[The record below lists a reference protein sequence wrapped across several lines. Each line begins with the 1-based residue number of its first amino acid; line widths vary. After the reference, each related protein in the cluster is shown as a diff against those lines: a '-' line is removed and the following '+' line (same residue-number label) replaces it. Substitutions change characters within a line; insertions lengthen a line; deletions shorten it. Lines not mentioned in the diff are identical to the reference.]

1 MLLNLH
7 IKNLALIEELEVD
20 FSEGLNIMTGETG
33 AGKSIIIGS
42 IELALG
48 GKVDRGFLR
57 EGTEESLA
65 ELIFSVSENQTCEI
79 EKLGITVEDGEVIL
93 SRRITG
99 SRSINKI
106 NGETVPV
113 SKLREAAAHLIDIHG
128 QHEHQSLLQ
137 KKKQLEILDKFA
149 GNELE
154 EPKKELKRVYTEYC
168 RLKKELEESATDR
181 EERARELS
189 FLSFEVSEIEEASLA
204 IGEDEKL
211 EEEYKKMTHG
221 RKIMD
226 AVSEVHSIC
235 GYENYD
241 SAGESIGKAFRS
253 LSSVTAYDE
262 ELNGLAEQ
270 LGTIDSLLND
280 FSRDLS
286 EYMNRF
292 DFSEERLVQI
302 EERLNLINRLKMKH
316 GKTIDR
322 ILEVKAE
329 KEARIEKLQNYDL
342 YLEKLRK
349 ELVETEGKTNAL
361 CAHIS
366 EIRKAAAKE
375 LSGKITAH
383 LAELNFLDVRFEIQL
398 QRVENYSA
406 NGYDETE
413 YMIAVNVG
421 ESLKP
426 MAKVASGGEL
436 SRVMLALKTVLAD
449 KDEVESIIFDEID
462 TGISGRTAQKVSEKM
477 ALIGKS
483 RQVIC
488 ITHLPQIASMADA
501 HYLIEKS
508 VQGQTTITGIRRL
521 KQNEEVEELAR
532 MLGGVE
538 ITARVLENAQE
549 MKNQAAQLKNR
560 KYVTIQ

>member
-7 IKNLALIEELEVD
+7 IKNLALIEELEID
-20 FSEGLNIMTGETG
+20 FAEGFNVMTGETG

-65 ELIFSVSENQTCEI
+65 ELIFSVSEEQAKALEL
-79 EKLGITVEDGEVIL
+79 LGITVEDGEVIL

-99 SRSINKI
+99 TRSINKI

-113 SKLREAAAHLIDIHG
+113 SKLREVAVHLIDIHG

-149 GNELE
+149 GSALE
-154 EPKKELKRVYTEYC
+154 EPKKNLKTVYQEYC
-168 RLKKELEESATDR
+168 TLKKELEESASDS
-181 EERARELS
+181 EARARELS
-189 FLSFEVSEIEEASLA
+189 FLTFEVEEIEQAALTV
-204 IGEDEKL
+204 GEDESL
-211 EEEYKKMTHG
+211 EEEYKKLTHG

-226 AVSEVHSIC
+226 AVSEVHQLC
-235 GYENYD
+235 GYESYD
-241 SAGESIGKAFRS
+241 SAGESIGKAFRT
-253 LSSVTAYDE
+253 LCGVTAYDDA
-262 ELNGLAEQ
+262 LHGLCDQ

-286 EYMNRF
+286 EYMNHF
-292 DFSEERLVQI
+292 DFSEERLLQL
-302 EERLNLINRLKMKH
+302 EERLNLINKLKLKH
-316 GKTIDR
+316 GKTIEK
-322 ILEVKAE
+322 ILEVKQE
-329 KEARIEKLQNYDL
+329 KQDRIEKLENYDL
-342 YLEKLRK
+342 YLEKLQK
-349 ELVETEGKTNAL
+349 NLMKAKDQTEQL
-361 CAHIS
+361 CGQIS
-366 EIRKAAAKE
+366 EIRKAAAEE
-375 LSGKITAH
+375 LAKRITEH
-383 LAELNFLDVRFEIQL
+383 LAELNFLDVRFQIQL
-398 QRVENYSA
+398 DRVENYSA
-406 NGYDETE
+406 NGFDETE
-413 YMIAVNVG
+413 YLIAVNVG
-421 ESLKP
+421 EPLKP

-477 ALIGKS
+477 ELIGKS

-488 ITHLPQIASMADA
+488 ITHLPQIASMSDA
-501 HYLIEKS
+501 HFLIEKS
-508 VQGQTTITGIRRL
+508 VQGQMTTTGIRRL
-521 KQNEEVEELAR
+521 KANEEVEELAR

-538 ITARVLENAQE
+538 ISEKVLENARD
-549 MKNQAAQLKNR
+549 MKNQAMALKAKNC
-560 KYVTIQ
+560 Q

>member
-20 FSEGLNIMTGETG
+20 FSDGLNIMTGETG

-48 GKVDRGFLR
+48 GKVDKGFLR

-65 ELIFSVSENQTCEI
+65 ELLFSVSDNQAREMEN
-79 EKLGITVEDGEVIL
+79 LGISAEDGEVIL

-99 SRSINKI
+99 GRSVNKI

-149 GNELE
+149 ANELNQ
-154 EPKKELKRVYTEYC
+154 PKSELKNAYQDYC
-168 RLKKELEESATDR
+168 SLKKELDESSSDSEA
-181 EERARELS
+181 RARELS
-189 FLSFEVSEIEEASLA
+189 FLSFEVNEIEEAALV
-204 IGEDEKL
+204 IGEDEAL
-211 EEEYKKMTHG
+211 EEEYKKLTHG

-226 AVSEVHSIC
+226 AVSEVHGLC
-235 GYENYD
+235 GYESYD
-241 SAGESIGKAFRS
+241 SAGEAIGKAFRA
-253 LSSVTAYDE
+253 LCGVTAYDDN
-262 ELNGLAEQ
+262 LNGLCEQ

-280 FSRDLS
+280 FVRDLS
-286 EYMNRF
+286 GYMDDF
-292 DFSEERLVQI
+292 DFSEERLAYI
-302 EERLNLINRLKMKH
+302 EERLNLINKLKMKH
-316 GKTIDR
+316 GKTIEM
-322 ILEVKAE
+322 ILDVKAE

-342 YLEKLRK
+342 YLEKLQK
-349 ELVETEGKTNAL
+349 NLETAERTVDAL
-361 CAHIS
+361 CAQIS
-366 EIRKAAAKE
+366 EIRNTAAKE
-375 LSGKITAH
+375 LSAQITEH

-398 QRVENYSA
+398 QRLENYSA

-426 MAKVASGGEL
+426 LAKVASGGEL

-477 ALIGKS
+477 ALIGRS

-488 ITHLPQIASMADA
+488 ITHLPQIASMADV
-501 HYLIEKS
+501 HFLIEKN
-508 VQGQTTITGIRRL
+508 VQDHMTTTGIRKL
-521 KQNEEVEELAR
+521 KASEEVEELAR

-538 ITARVLENAQE
+538 ITEKVLENAQE
-549 MKNQAAQLKNR
+549 MKHQAKALKARNC
-560 KYVTIQ
+560 Q

>member
-20 FSEGLNIMTGETG
+20 FAEGFHIMTGETG

-48 GKVDRGFLR
+48 GKIDRGFLR

-65 ELIFSVSENQTCEI
+65 ELIFSVSEEQETALEA
-79 EKLGITVEDGEVIL
+79 LGITVEDGEVIL

-99 SRSINKI
+99 TRSINKI

-149 GNELE
+149 GSDLE
-154 EPKKELKRVYTEYC
+154 EPKKELKTVYQEYC
-168 RLKKELEESATDR
+168 RLKKELEESASDS
-181 EERARELS
+181 EARARELS
-189 FLSFEVSEIEEASLA
+189 FLSFEVAEIEEAALA
-204 IGEDEKL
+204 VGEDEML
-211 EEEYKKMTHG
+211 EEEYKKLTLG

-226 AVSEVHSIC
+226 AVSEVHHLC
-235 GYENYD
+235 GYESYD
-241 SAGESIGKAFRS
+241 SAGEQLGKAFRT
-253 LSSVTAYDE
+253 LCGVTAYDGK
-262 ELNGLAEQ
+262 LNGLCEQ

-286 EYMNRF
+286 EYMNDF
-292 DFSEERLVQI
+292 DFSEERLQQL
-302 EERLNLINRLKMKH
+302 EERLNLINKLKLKH
-316 GKTIDR
+316 GKTIEK
-322 ILEVKAE
+322 ILEVKKE
-329 KEARIEKLQNYDL
+329 KEERIAKLENYDL
-342 YLEKLRK
+342 YLEKLQK
-349 ELVETEGKTNAL
+349 NLMEAKAQTEML
-361 CAHIS
+361 CERIS
-366 EIRKAAAKE
+366 LIRQSAAEE
-375 LSGKITAH
+375 LSKRITEH
-383 LAELNFLDVRFEIQL
+383 LAELNFLDVRFKIQL
-398 QRVENYSA
+398 ERLENYSA
-406 NGYDETE
+406 NGYDESE

-426 MAKVASGGEL
+426 LAKVASGGEL

-488 ITHLPQIASMADA
+488 ITHLPQIAAMADV
-501 HYLIEKS
+501 HFLIEKS
-508 VQGQTTITGIRRL
+508 VLGQTTTTNIRKL
-521 KQNEEVEELAR
+521 NASEQVEELAR

-538 ITARVLENAQE
+538 ITEKVLENARD
-549 MKNQAAQLKNR
+549 MKQQAIELKAKNC
-560 KYVTIQ
+560 Q

>member
-20 FSEGLNIMTGETG
+20 FSEGLNIMSGETG

-48 GKVDRGFLR
+48 GKVDKGFLR
-57 EGTEESLA
+57 EGTEESLV
-65 ELIFSVSENQTCEI
+65 ELLFSVSDNQAKEI
-79 EKLGITVEDGEVIL
+79 ENLGIPVEDGEVIL

-99 SRSINKI
+99 SRAVNKI
-106 NGETVPV
+106 NGETHPA
-113 SKLREAAAHLIDIHG
+113 SKLREVAAHLIDIHG

-137 KKKQLEILDKFA
+137 KKKQLDILDKFA
-149 GNELE
+149 GDAHYG
-154 EPKKELKRVYTEYC
+154 PKADLKVSYQEYC
-168 RLKKELEESATDR
+168 RLKKELEESNSDS

-189 FLSFEVSEIEEASLA
+189 FLTFEVEEIEEAALVP
-204 IGEDEKL
+204 GEDEEL
-211 EEEYKKMTHG
+211 EDAYKKLTHG
-221 RKIMD
+221 RKIVD
-226 AVSEVHSIC
+226 AVSEVSGLC
-235 GYENYD
+235 GYESYD
-241 SAGESIGKAFRS
+241 GAGESIGKAFRT
-253 LSSVTAYDE
+253 LCGVSVYDE
-262 ELNGLAEQ
+262 NLNGLCDQ

-280 FSRDLS
+280 FARDLAD
-286 EYMNRF
+286 YMDSF
-292 DFSEERLVQI
+292 DFSEERLSQI
-302 EERLNLINRLKMKH
+302 EERLNLINKLKMKH
-316 GKTIDR
+316 GKTIEK

-329 KEARIEKLQNYDL
+329 KEERIEKLQNFDL
-342 YLEKLRK
+342 YLEKLQSELAKAESQTEKLCAKISDIRK
-349 ELVETEGKTNAL
+349 E
-361 CAHIS
+361 
-366 EIRKAAAKE
+366 AAAE
-375 LSGKITAH
+375 LSKKITEH

-398 QRVENYSA
+398 EKLEHYSA

-413 YMIAVNVG
+413 YLIAVNVG

-426 MAKVASGGEL
+426 LAKVASGGEL

-477 ALIGKS
+477 ALIGKN

-501 HYLIEKS
+501 HFLIEKE
-508 VQGQTTITGIRRL
+508 VQGQMTTTAIRRL
-521 KQNEEVEELAR
+521 KESEQVTELAR

-538 ITARVLENAQE
+538 ITEKVLENAQE
-549 MKNQAAQLKNR
+549 MKQQAKTLKARNC
-560 KYVTIQ
+560 Q

>member
-7 IKNLALIEELEVD
+7 IKNLALIEELEID
-20 FSEGLNIMTGETG
+20 FAEGFNVMTGETG

-65 ELIFSVSENQTCEI
+65 ELIFSVSEEQTKALEL
-79 EKLGITVEDGEVIL
+79 LGITVEDGEVIL

-99 SRSINKI
+99 TRSINKI

-113 SKLREAAAHLIDIHG
+113 SKLREVAVHLIDIHG

-149 GNELE
+149 GSALE
-154 EPKKELKRVYTEYC
+154 EPKKNLKTVYQEYC
-168 RLKKELEESATDR
+168 TLKKELEESASDS
-181 EERARELS
+181 EARARELS
-189 FLSFEVSEIEEASLA
+189 FLTFEVEEIEQAALTV
-204 IGEDEKL
+204 GEDESL
-211 EEEYKKMTHG
+211 EEEYKKLTHG

-226 AVSEVHSIC
+226 AVSEVHQLC
-235 GYENYD
+235 GYESYD
-241 SAGESIGKAFRS
+241 SAGESIGKAFRT
-253 LSSVTAYDE
+253 LCGVTAYDDA
-262 ELNGLAEQ
+262 LHGLCDQ

-286 EYMNRF
+286 EYMNHF
-292 DFSEERLVQI
+292 DFSEERLLQL
-302 EERLNLINRLKMKH
+302 EERLNLINKLKLKH
-316 GKTIDR
+316 GKTIEK
-322 ILEVKAE
+322 ILEVKQE
-329 KEARIEKLQNYDL
+329 KQDRIEKLENYDL
-342 YLEKLRK
+342 YLEKLQK
-349 ELVETEGKTNAL
+349 NLMKAKDQTEQL
-361 CAHIS
+361 CGQIS
-366 EIRKAAAKE
+366 EIRKAAAEE
-375 LSGKITAH
+375 LAKRITEH
-383 LAELNFLDVRFEIQL
+383 LAELNFLDVRFQIQL
-398 QRVENYSA
+398 DRVENYSA
-406 NGYDETE
+406 NGFDETE
-413 YMIAVNVG
+413 YLIAVNVG
-421 ESLKP
+421 EPLKP

-488 ITHLPQIASMADA
+488 ITHLPQIASMSDA
-501 HYLIEKS
+501 HFLIEKS
-508 VQGQTTITGIRRL
+508 VQGQMTTTGIRRL
-521 KQNEEVEELAR
+521 KANEEVEELAR

-538 ITARVLENAQE
+538 ISEKVLENARD
-549 MKNQAAQLKNR
+549 MKNQAMALKAKNC
-560 KYVTIQ
+560 Q

>member
-1 MLLNLH
+1 MLIHLH
-7 IKNLALIEELEVD
+7 IKNLALIEELEMD

-57 EGTEESLA
+57 EGAEESLA
-65 ELIFSVSENQTCEI
+65 ELLFSVSENQAKEI

-113 SKLREAAAHLIDIHG
+113 SKLREVAAHLIDIHG

-149 GNELE
+149 AEELN
-154 EPKKELKRVYTEYC
+154 EPKTELKAAYQEYC
-168 RLKKELEESATDR
+168 RLKKELEESNSDSEA
-181 EERARELS
+181 RARELS
-189 FLSFEVSEIEEASLA
+189 FLSFEVEEIEEAALI
-204 IGEDEKL
+204 IGEDEEL
-211 EEEYKKMTHG
+211 EEEYKKLTHG

-226 AVSEVHSIC
+226 AVSEVHGLC

-241 SAGESIGKAFRS
+241 SAGESIGKAFRT
-253 LSSVTAYDE
+253 LCSVTAYDE
-262 ELNGLAEQ
+262 KLNGLSEQ

-280 FSRDLS
+280 FARDLS
-286 EYMNRF
+286 EYIDDF
-292 DFSEERLVQI
+292 DFSEERLSQI
-302 EERLNLINRLKMKH
+302 EERLNLINKLKMKH
-316 GKTIDR
+316 GKTIEA
-322 ILEVKAE
+322 ILNVKKE
-329 KEARIEKLQNYDL
+329 KEARIEKLQNFDL
-342 YLEKLRK
+342 YLEKLQK
-349 ELVETEGKTNAL
+349 DMSSSEKTVDIL
-361 CAHIS
+361 CGCIS
-366 EIRKAAAKE
+366 EIRKEAAKD
-375 LSGKITAH
+375 LSAQITAH

-398 QRVENYSA
+398 ERVDSYSA

-421 ESLKP
+421 ETLKP
-426 MAKVASGGEL
+426 LAKVASGGEL

-477 ALIGKS
+477 SLIGKN

-488 ITHLPQIASMADA
+488 ITHLPQIASMADV
-501 HYLIEKS
+501 HFLIEKT
-508 VQGQTTITGIRRL
+508 VQGQVTTTGIRKL
-521 KQNEEVEELAR
+521 KDTEEVEELAR

-538 ITARVLENAQE
+538 ITDKVLENAQE
-549 MKNQAAQLKNR
+549 MKKQASDLKAKNC
-560 KYVTIQ
+560 Q

>member
-7 IKNLALIEELEVD
+7 IKNLALIEELEID
-20 FSEGLNIMTGETG
+20 FTDGLNIMTGETG

-48 GKVDRGFLR
+48 GKIDRGFLR
-57 EGTEESLA
+57 EGAGEALA
-65 ELIFSVSENQTCEI
+65 ELIFSVSENQKKEI
-79 EKLGITVEDGEVIL
+79 ERSGITVEDGEVIL

-99 SRSINKI
+99 TRSVNKI

-113 SKLREAAAHLIDIHG
+113 SKLREVAVHLLDIHG

-149 GNELE
+149 GEELE
-154 EPKKELKRVYTEYC
+154 GPKSALKSAYGEYY
-168 RLKKELEESATDR
+168 RLKKELDESSTDS

-189 FLSFEVSEIEEASLA
+189 FLSFEVREIEEAAL
-204 IGEDEKL
+204 ILGEDEAL
-211 EEEYKKMTHG
+211 EEEYKKLTHG

-226 AVSEVHSIC
+226 VVSQVHSLC

-241 SAGESIGKAFRS
+241 GAGEQIGKAFRT
-253 LSSVTAYDE
+253 LCGVTAYDDR
-262 ELNGLAEQ
+262 LNSLCGQ
-270 LGTIDSLLND
+270 LETLDSLLND

-286 EYMNRF
+286 EYIDNF
-292 DFSEERLVQI
+292 DFSEERLAQL
-302 EERLNLINRLKMKH
+302 EERLNLINRLKAKH
-316 GKTIDR
+316 GKTIEK
-322 ILEVKAE
+322 ILKVQEE

-342 YLEKLRK
+342 YLEKLQKSFK
-349 ELVETEGKTNAL
+349 EAKVRVEDL
-361 CAHIS
+361 CACIS
-366 EIRKAAAKE
+366 EIRKKAAQD
-375 LSGKITAH
+375 LSRQITAH
-383 LAELNFLDVRFEIQL
+383 LSELNFLDVRFEIQMNRL
-398 QRVENYSA
+398 ESCGA
-406 NGYDETE
+406 NGYDDVE

-426 MAKVASGGEL
+426 LSKVASGGEL

-477 ALIGKS
+477 ALIGKK

-508 VQGQTTITGIRRL
+508 VRGEITTTGIRRL
-521 KQNEEVEELAR
+521 KPEEEIEELAR
-532 MLGGVE
+532 MLGGVK
-538 ITARVLENAQE
+538 ITGKVLENAKE
-549 MKNQAAQLKNR
+549 MKHQAKALKAKNC
-560 KYVTIQ
+560 Q

>member
-7 IKNLALIEELEVD
+7 IKNLALIEELEID
-20 FSEGLNIMTGETG
+20 FAEGLNIMTGETG

-65 ELIFSVSENQTCEI
+65 ELIFSVSENQAAEI

-149 GNELE
+149 GEALTV
-154 EPKKELKRVYTEYC
+154 PKTELKNTYTEYC
-168 RLKKELEESATDR
+168 RLKKELEESTTDS
-181 EERARELS
+181 EARARELS
-189 FLSFEVSEIEEASLA
+189 FLSFEVSEIEDAALIA
-204 IGEDEKL
+204 GEDEEL

-221 RKIMD
+221 QKIME
-226 AVSEVHSIC
+226 AVSEVHNLC

-241 SAGESIGKAFRS
+241 SAGESIGKAFRT
-253 LSSVTAYDE
+253 LCSVTAYDE
-262 ELNGLAEQ
+262 QLDGLSEQ

-286 EYMNRF
+286 EYMDSF
-292 DFSEERLVQI
+292 DFSGERLAQI
-302 EERLNLINRLKMKH
+302 EERLNLINKLKMKH
-316 GKTIDR
+316 GKTIEA
-322 ILEVKAE
+322 ILKVKAE

-342 YLEKLRK
+342 YLEKLQK
-349 ELVETEGKTNAL
+349 SLEETEAQTESL
-361 CAHIS
+361 CQCIS
-366 EIRKAAAKE
+366 EIRKEAAAA
-375 LSGKITAH
+375 LSKKITAH
-383 LAELNFLDVRFEIQL
+383 LAELNFLDVRFAIQL
-398 QRVENYSA
+398 ERLENYSA

-477 ALIGKS
+477 ALIGKN

-488 ITHLPQIASMADA
+488 ITHLPQIASMADT
-501 HYLIEKS
+501 HFLIEKR
-508 VQGQTTITGIRRL
+508 VKGQTTTTGIRRL
-521 KQNEEVEELAR
+521 RQQEEVAELAR

-538 ITARVLENAQE
+538 ITEKVLENAQE
-549 MKNQAAQLKNR
+549 MKNQAIALKTRN
-560 KYVTIQ
+560 YQ

>member
-57 EGTEESLA
+57 EGTEESLV
-65 ELIFSVSENQTCEI
+65 ELIFSVTDHQAKEI
-79 EKLGITVEDGEVIL
+79 EKLDISVEDGEVIL
-93 SRRITG
+93 SRKITG

-113 SKLREAAAHLIDIHG
+113 SKLREVAAHLIDIHG
-128 QHEHQSLLQ
+128 QHEHQSLLH

-149 GNELE
+149 ANELGSL
-154 EPKKELKRVYTEYC
+154 KLELKGIYQEYC
-168 RLKKELEESATDR
+168 ALKKELEESSSDSEA
-181 EERARELS
+181 RARELS
-189 FLSFEVSEIEEASLA
+189 FLNFEVNEIEEAALIA
-204 IGEDEKL
+204 GEDESL
-211 EEEYKKMTHG
+211 EEEYKKLTHG

-226 AVSEVHSIC
+226 AVSEVHGLC

-253 LSSVTAYDE
+253 LCGVTAYDDN
-262 ELNGLAEQ
+262 LNVLCEQ

-280 FSRDLS
+280 FVRDIS
-286 EYMNRF
+286 EYMDDF
-292 DFSEERLVQI
+292 DFSEERMNQI
-302 EERLNLINRLKMKH
+302 EERLNLINKLKMKH
-316 GKTIDR
+316 GKTIEA
-322 ILEVKAE
+322 ILKVKKE

-342 YLEKLRK
+342 YLEKLHK
-349 ELVETEGKTNAL
+349 DVTIAENKVDAL
-361 CAHIS
+361 CSQIS
-366 EIRKAAAKE
+366 KIRKAAAGQ
-375 LSGKITAH
+375 LSEQITSH
-383 LAELNFLDVRFEIQL
+383 LAELNFLDVRFEIQME
-398 QRVENYSA
+398 RVDDYSA
-406 NGYDETE
+406 NGYDEAE

-426 MAKVASGGEL
+426 LAKVASGGEL

-477 ALIGKS
+477 ALIGKN

-488 ITHLPQIASMADA
+488 ITHLPQIASMADT
-501 HYLIEKS
+501 HFLIEKT
-508 VQGQTTITGIRRL
+508 VQQQMTTTGIRKLRASE
-521 KQNEEVEELAR
+521 QIEELAR

-538 ITARVLENAQE
+538 ITEKVLENAQE
-549 MKNQAAQLKNR
+549 MKNQALQLKAKNC
-560 KYVTIQ
+560 Q

>member
-20 FSEGLNIMTGETG
+20 FAEGFHIMTGETG

-48 GKVDRGFLR
+48 GKIDRGFLR

-65 ELIFSVSENQTCEI
+65 ELIFSVSEEQ
-79 EKLGITVEDGEVIL
+79 EKALETLGITVEDGEVIL

-99 SRSINKI
+99 TRSINKI

-149 GNELE
+149 GSDLE
-154 EPKKELKRVYTEYC
+154 EPKKELKIVYQEYC
-168 RLKKELEESATDR
+168 RLKKELDESASDSKAR
-181 EERARELS
+181 ERELS
-189 FLSFEVSEIEEASLA
+189 FLSFEVAEIEEAALA
-204 IGEDEKL
+204 VGEDELL
-211 EEEYKKMTHG
+211 EEEYKKLTHG

-226 AVSEVHSIC
+226 AVSEVHHLC
-235 GYENYD
+235 GYDAYD
-241 SAGESIGKAFRS
+241 SAGEQLGKAFRT
-253 LSSVTAYDE
+253 LCGVIAYDE
-262 ELNGLAEQ
+262 DLNGLCEQ

-286 EYMNRF
+286 EYMNNF
-292 DFSEERLVQI
+292 DFSEERLQQL
-302 EERLNLINRLKMKH
+302 EERLNLINKLKLKH
-316 GKTIDR
+316 GKTIEK
-322 ILEVKAE
+322 ILEVKKE
-329 KEARIEKLQNYDL
+329 KKERIAKLENYDL
-342 YLEKLRK
+342 YLEKLQENLMEAK
-349 ELVETEGKTNAL
+349 VQTETL
-361 CAHIS
+361 CERIS
-366 EIRKAAAKE
+366 LIRQSAAEE
-375 LSGKITAH
+375 LSKRITEH
-383 LAELNFLDVRFEIQL
+383 LAELNFLDVRFKIQL
-398 QRVENYSA
+398 ERLENYSA
-406 NGYDETE
+406 NGYDESE

-421 ESLKP
+421 ESLKTL
-426 MAKVASGGEL
+426 AKVASGGEL

-488 ITHLPQIASMADA
+488 ITHLPQIAAMADV
-501 HYLIEKS
+501 HFLIEKS
-508 VQGQTTITGIRRL
+508 VLGQTTTTNIRKL
-521 KQNEEVEELAR
+521 NTSEQVEELAR
-532 MLGGVE
+532 LLGGVE
-538 ITARVLENAQE
+538 ITEKVLENARD
-549 MKNQAAQLKNR
+549 MKQQAIELKSKNC
-560 KYVTIQ
+560 Q

>member
-20 FSEGLNIMTGETG
+20 FADGLNIMTGETG

-65 ELIFSVSENQTCEI
+65 ELVFSVSENQAGEI
-79 EKLGITVEDGEVIL
+79 EKLGLNVEDGEVIL
-93 SRRITG
+93 SRKMTG

-113 SKLREAAAHLIDIHG
+113 SKLREVAAHLIDIHG

-149 GNELE
+149 GDALTEPKNEL
-154 EPKKELKRVYTEYC
+154 KSVYTEYC
-168 RLKKELEESATDR
+168 RLKKELEESATDS
-181 EERARELS
+181 EARARELS
-189 FLSFEVSEIEEASLA
+189 FLNFEVSEIEEANLL
-204 IGEDEKL
+204 IGEDEEL

-221 RKIMD
+221 KKIMD
-226 AVSEVHSIC
+226 AVSEVHGLC

-241 SAGESIGKAFRS
+241 SAGESIGKAFRT
-253 LSSVTAYDE
+253 LCGVTAYDE
-262 ELNGLAEQ
+262 QLNGLCEQ

-280 FSRDLS
+280 FARDLS
-286 EYMNRF
+286 EYMDSF
-292 DFSEERLVQI
+292 DFSEERLGQI
-302 EERLNLINRLKMKH
+302 EDRLNLINKLKMKH
-316 GKTIDR
+316 GKSIETI
-322 ILEVKAE
+322 LAVKAE
-329 KEARIEKLQNYDL
+329 KEERIEKLQNYDL
-342 YLEKLRK
+342 YLEQLEKSLNTAK
-349 ELVETEGKTNAL
+349 AQTESL
-361 CAHIS
+361 CARIS
-366 EIRKAAAKE
+366 AIRRTAAE
-375 LSGKITAH
+375 DLSKKITAH
-383 LAELNFLDVRFEIQL
+383 LAELNFLDVRFEIAL
-398 QRVENYSA
+398 ERLENYSA
-406 NGYDETE
+406 NGYDEVE

-462 TGISGRTAQKVSEKM
+462 TGISGRTAQRVSEKM
-477 ALIGKS
+477 ALIGRN

-501 HYLIEKS
+501 HFLIEKT
-508 VQGQTTITGIRRL
+508 VQGQVTTTGIRRL
-521 KQNEEVEELAR
+521 KASEEVEELAR

-538 ITARVLENAQE
+538 ITDTVLENAQE
-549 MKNQAAQLKNR
+549 MKNQANSLKT
-560 KYVTIQ
+560 KYFQ

>member
-20 FSEGLNIMTGETG
+20 FSDGLNIMTGETG

-48 GKVDRGFLR
+48 GKVDKGFLR
-57 EGTEESLA
+57 EGTGESLA
-65 ELIFSVSENQTCEI
+65 ELLFSVSENQAKEI
-79 EKLGITVEDGEVIL
+79 EKLGISAEDGEVIL

-99 SRSINKI
+99 GRSVNKI

-113 SKLREAAAHLIDIHG
+113 SKIRETAAHLIDIHG

-149 GNELE
+149 AD
-154 EPKKELKRVYTEYC
+154 ELKRPKSELKSFYEEYC
-168 RLKKELEESATDR
+168 SLKKELDESSSDSEA
-181 EERARELS
+181 RARELS
-189 FLSFEVSEIEEASLA
+189 FLIFEVNEIEEAALV
-204 IGEDEKL
+204 IGEDESL
-211 EEEYKKMTHG
+211 EEEYKKLTHG

-226 AVSEVHSIC
+226 AVSEVHGLC

-241 SAGESIGKAFRS
+241 SAGESIGKAFRT
-253 LSSVTAYDE
+253 LCGVTAYDDS
-262 ELNGLAEQ
+262 LNGLCEQ

-280 FSRDLS
+280 FVRDLS
-286 EYMNRF
+286 VYMDDF

-302 EERLNLINRLKMKH
+302 EERLNLLNKLKMKH
-316 GKTIDR
+316 GKTIQAV
-322 ILEVKAE
+322 LEVKAE

-349 ELVETEGKTNAL
+349 DLAIAEKNVDTL
-361 CAHIS
+361 CAEIS
-366 EIRKAAAKE
+366 EIRRAAAKE
-375 LSGKITAH
+375 LSVQITEH

-398 QRVENYSA
+398 QRLEGYSA

-426 MAKVASGGEL
+426 LAKAASGGEL

-477 ALIGKS
+477 ALIGSS

-488 ITHLPQIASMADA
+488 ITHLPQIASMADV
-501 HYLIEKS
+501 HFLIEKS
-508 VQGQTTITGIRRL
+508 VQGGMTTTGIRKL
-521 KQNEEVEELAR
+521 KASEEVEELAR

-538 ITARVLENAQE
+538 ITEKVLENAQE
-549 MKNQAAQLKNR
+549 MKNQALELKGKNC
-560 KYVTIQ
+560 Q

>member
-65 ELIFSVSENQTCEI
+65 ELVFSVSENQAEEI
-79 EKLGITVEDGEVIL
+79 EKAGITVEDGEVIL

-99 SRSINKI
+99 SRSVNKI
-106 NGETVPV
+106 NGETVPA
-113 SKLREAAAHLIDIHG
+113 SKLREVAAHLIDIHG

-149 GNELE
+149 GEELAG
-154 EPKKELKRVYTEYC
+154 PKSELKKVYNEYC
-168 RLKKELEESATDR
+168 RLKKELEESNADS
-181 EERARELS
+181 EARARELS
-189 FLSFEVSEIEEASLA
+189 FLNFEVAEIEEASLV
-204 IGEDEKL
+204 IGEDEEL

-226 AVSEVHSIC
+226 AVSEVHSLC

-241 SAGESIGKAFRS
+241 SAGESIGKAFRT
-253 LSSVTAYDE
+253 LCGVTMYDE
-262 ELNGLAEQ
+262 ALNGLSEQ

-280 FSRDLS
+280 FSRELS
-286 EYMNRF
+286 EYIDNF
-292 DFSEERLVQI
+292 DFSEERLNQI
-302 EERLNLINRLKMKH
+302 EERLNLINKLKMKH
-316 GKTIDR
+316 GKTIET
-322 ILEVKAE
+322 ILAVKQE

-342 YLEKLRK
+342 YLEQLNKAFT
-349 ELVETEGKTNAL
+349 ETENHTEKL
-361 CAHIS
+361 CSQIS
-366 EIRKAAAKE
+366 NIRKAAAEE
-375 LSGKITAH
+375 LSKKITGH
-383 LAELNFLDVRFEIQL
+383 LAELNFLDVRFRIMLERL
-398 QRVENYSA
+398 ENYSA
-406 NGYDETE
+406 NGYDESE

-477 ALIGKS
+477 ALIGKN

-501 HYLIEKS
+501 HYLIEKC
-508 VQGQTTITGIRRL
+508 VQGQNTTTGIRRL
-521 KQNEEVEELAR
+521 KSSEEVEELAR

-538 ITARVLENAQE
+538 ITEKVLENAQE
-549 MKNQAAQLKNR
+549 MKNQAMDLKTKNC
-560 KYVTIQ
+560 Q

>member
-1 MLLNLH
+1 MLINLH

-42 IELALG
+42 TLLALG

-65 ELIFSVSENQTCEI
+65 ELIFSVSENQAKEL
-79 EKLGITVEDGEVIL
+79 EKLDIAVEDGEVIL

-99 SRSINKI
+99 TRSINKI

-113 SKLREAAAHLIDIHG
+113 SKLREVAAHLIDIHG

-149 GNELE
+149 AEELELPKNEL
-154 EPKKELKRVYTEYC
+154 KNVYQTYC
-168 RLKKELEESATDR
+168 QLKKELEESSSDSEA
-181 EERARELS
+181 RARELS
-189 FLSFEVSEIEEASLA
+189 FLSFEVNEIEEAALV
-204 IGEDEKL
+204 IGEDEEL
-211 EEEYKKMTHG
+211 EEEYKKLTHG

-226 AVSEVHSIC
+226 AVSEVHNLC

-241 SAGESIGKAFRS
+241 SAGEVIGKAFRT
-253 LSSVTAYDE
+253 LCSVTAYDDN
-262 ELNGLAEQ
+262 LNGLCEQ
-270 LGTIDSLLND
+270 IGTIDSLLND
-280 FSRDLS
+280 FVKDLS
-286 EYMNRF
+286 EYMDDF
-292 DFSEERLVQI
+292 DFSEERLANI
-302 EERLNLINRLKMKH
+302 EERLNLINKLKMKH
-316 GKTIDR
+316 GKTIEA
-322 ILEVKAE
+322 ILAVKEE

-342 YLEKLRK
+342 YLEKLQK
-349 ELVETEGKTNAL
+349 DLTVAEKQVATL
-361 CAHIS
+361 CSQIS
-366 EIRKAAAKE
+366 EIRKTAAKD
-375 LSGKITAH
+375 LSCQIKGH
-383 LAELNFLDVRFEIQL
+383 LADLNFLDVRFEIQL
-398 QRVENYSA
+398 ERLENYSA

-426 MAKVASGGEL
+426 LAKVASGGEL

-462 TGISGRTAQKVSEKM
+462 SGISGRTAQKVSEKM
-477 ALIGKS
+477 SLIGKN

-488 ITHLPQIASMADA
+488 ITHLPQIASMADT
-501 HYLIEKS
+501 HFLIEKS
-508 VQGQTTITGIRRL
+508 VQGQTTTTGIRKL
-521 KQNEEVEELAR
+521 KAMEEVTELAR

-538 ITARVLENAQE
+538 ITEKVMENAQE
-549 MKNQAAQLKNR
+549 MKNQALALKAKNC
-560 KYVTIQ
+560 Q

>member
-7 IKNLALIEELEVD
+7 IKNLALIEELEID
-20 FSEGLNIMTGETG
+20 FADGLNIMTGETG

-48 GKVDRGFLR
+48 GKIDRGFLR

-65 ELIFSVSENQTCEI
+65 ELIFSVSDNQAKEL
-79 EKLGITVEDGEVIL
+79 EKLGITAEDGEVIL
-93 SRRITG
+93 SRKITG
-99 SRSINKI
+99 TRSVNKI

-113 SKLREAAAHLIDIHG
+113 SKLREVSAHLIDIHG

-149 GNELE
+149 GEALE
-154 EPKKELKRVYTEYC
+154 GPKNRLKTVYQEYC
-168 RLKKELEESATDR
+168 GLKKELEESTSDSDA
-181 EERARELS
+181 RARELS
-189 FLSFEVSEIEEASLA
+189 FLSFEVSEIEDAALTA
-204 IGEDEKL
+204 GEDEEL
-211 EEEYKKMTHG
+211 EEEYKKLLHG

-226 AVSEVHSIC
+226 AVSEAHSIL

-241 SAGESIGKAFRS
+241 SAGEQVGRAFRIIGG
-253 LSSVTAYDE
+253 VTAYDE
-262 ELNGLAEQ
+262 SLNSLWEQ
-270 LGTIDSLLND
+270 LGTIDSLMND
-280 FSRDLS
+280 LSRDLS
-286 EYMNRF
+286 EYMDSF
-292 DFSEERLVQI
+292 DFSEERLAQI
-302 EERLNLINRLKMKH
+302 EERLNLINRLKAKH
-316 GKTIDR
+316 GKTIEK
-322 ILEVKAE
+322 ILEVKEE

-342 YLEKLRK
+342 YLEKLQK
-349 ELVETEGKTNAL
+349 NFNEAEKQTEVL
-361 CAHIS
+361 CAHVS
-366 EIRKAAAKE
+366 EIRKEAAAD
-375 LSGKITAH
+375 LSRRITAH
-383 LAELNFLDVRFEIQL
+383 LAELNFLDVRFEIGME
-398 QRVENYSA
+398 RKDGYSA
-406 NGYDETE
+406 EGYDETE
-413 YMIAVNVG
+413 YRIAVNVG

-426 MAKVASGGEL
+426 LAKVASGGEL

-477 ALIGKS
+477 ALIGKN

-521 KQNEEVEELAR
+521 QASEEIEELAR
-532 MLGGVE
+532 MLGGVQ
-538 ITARVLENAQE
+538 ITEKVLENARD
-549 MKNQAAQLKNR
+549 MKNQAKALKT
-560 KYVTIQ
+560 KKCQ

>member
-7 IKNLALIEELEVD
+7 IKNLALIEELEID
-20 FSEGLNIMTGETG
+20 FAEGFNVMTGETG

-65 ELIFSVSENQTCEI
+65 ELIFSVSEEQSKAI
-79 EKLGITVEDGEVIL
+79 ESLGITVEDGEVIL

-99 SRSINKI
+99 TRSINKI

-113 SKLREAAAHLIDIHG
+113 SKLREVAVHLIDIHG

-149 GNELE
+149 GSALE
-154 EPKKELKRVYTEYC
+154 EPKKNLKTVYQQYC
-168 RLKKELEESATDR
+168 TLKKELEESASDS
-181 EERARELS
+181 EARARELS
-189 FLSFEVSEIEEASLA
+189 FLTFEVEEIEQAALTV
-204 IGEDEKL
+204 GEDESL
-211 EEEYKKMTHG
+211 EEEYKKLTHG

-226 AVSEVHSIC
+226 AVAEVHQLC
-235 GYENYD
+235 GYESYD
-241 SAGESIGKAFRS
+241 SAGESIGKAFRT
-253 LSSVTAYDE
+253 LCGVTAYDDA
-262 ELNGLAEQ
+262 LNGLCEQ

-286 EYMNRF
+286 EYMNHF
-292 DFSEERLVQI
+292 DFSEERLQQL
-302 EERLNLINRLKMKH
+302 EERLNLINKLKLKH
-316 GKTIDR
+316 GKSIEK
-322 ILEVKAE
+322 ILEVKQE
-329 KEARIEKLQNYDL
+329 KQDRIEKLENYDL
-342 YLEKLRK
+342 YLEKLQK
-349 ELVETEGKTNAL
+349 NLMKAKDQTEQL
-361 CAHIS
+361 CGQIS
-366 EIRKAAAKE
+366 EIRKAAAEE
-375 LSGKITAH
+375 LAKRITEH
-383 LAELNFLDVRFEIQL
+383 LAELNFLDVRFQIQL
-398 QRVENYSA
+398 DRVENYST
-406 NGYDETE
+406 NGFDETE
-413 YMIAVNVG
+413 YLIAVNVG
-421 ESLKP
+421 EPLKP

-488 ITHLPQIASMADA
+488 ITHLPQIASMSDA
-501 HYLIEKS
+501 HFLIEKS
-508 VQGQTTITGIRRL
+508 VQGQMTTTGIRRL
-521 KQNEEVEELAR
+521 KANEEVEELAR

-538 ITARVLENAQE
+538 ISEKVLENARD
-549 MKNQAAQLKNR
+549 MKQQAIELKTKNC
-560 KYVTIQ
+560 Q

>member
-20 FSEGLNIMTGETG
+20 FSDGLNIMTGETG

-65 ELIFSVSENQTCEI
+65 ELLFSVSDNQAKEI
-79 EKLGITVEDGEVIL
+79 ENLGISVEDGEVIL

-99 SRSINKI
+99 GRSVNKI
-106 NGETVPV
+106 NGETVTV
-113 SKLREAAAHLIDIHG
+113 SKLREVAGHLIDIHG

-149 GNELE
+149 ANELSG
-154 EPKKELKRVYTEYC
+154 PKTELKGVYQEYC
-168 RLKKELEESATDR
+168 SLKKELDESSSDSEA
-181 EERARELS
+181 RARELS
-189 FLSFEVSEIEEASLA
+189 FLSFEVDEIEEAALV
-204 IGEDEKL
+204 IGEDESL
-211 EEEYKKMTHG
+211 EEEYKKLTHG

-226 AVSEVHSIC
+226 AVSEIHGLC

-241 SAGESIGKAFRS
+241 SAGEKIGKAYGT
-253 LSSVTAYDE
+253 LCGVTAYDDK
-262 ELNGLAEQ
+262 LKGLCEQ
-270 LGTIDSLLND
+270 LGTIDALLND
-280 FSRDLS
+280 FVRDLS
-286 EYMNRF
+286 EYIDDF
-292 DFSEERLVQI
+292 DFSEERLNRI
-302 EERLNLINRLKMKH
+302 EERLNLINKLKMKH
-316 GKTIDR
+316 GKTIQA
-322 ILEVKAE
+322 ILDVKAE
-329 KEARIEKLQNYDL
+329 KEACIEKLQNYDL
-342 YLEKLRK
+342 YLEKLQMNLK
-349 ELVETEGKTNAL
+349 ESEEKVDTL
-361 CAHIS
+361 CRQIS

-375 LSGKITAH
+375 LSVQITGH

-398 QRVENYSA
+398 GRLDNYSA

-426 MAKVASGGEL
+426 LAKVASGGEL
-436 SRVMLALKTVLAD
+436 SRVMLALKTVLAH

-477 ALIGKS
+477 SLIGRN

-488 ITHLPQIASMADA
+488 ITHLPQIASMADV
-501 HYLIEKS
+501 HFLIEKN
-508 VQGQTTITGIRRL
+508 VHGQMTTTGIRRL
-521 KQNEEVEELAR
+521 KDSEQVTELAR

-538 ITARVLENAQE
+538 ITEKVLENAQD
-549 MKNQAAQLKNR
+549 MKHQAKELKGRNC
-560 KYVTIQ
+560 Q

>member
-20 FSEGLNIMTGETG
+20 FSEGLNIMSGETG

-48 GKVDRGFLR
+48 GKVDKGFLR
-57 EGTEESLA
+57 EGTEESLV
-65 ELIFSVSENQTCEI
+65 ELLFSVSDNQAKEI
-79 EKLGITVEDGEVIL
+79 ENLGIPVEDGEVIL

-99 SRSINKI
+99 GRTVNKI
-106 NGETVPV
+106 NGETHPA
-113 SKLREAAAHLIDIHG
+113 SKLREVAAHLIDIHG

-149 GNELE
+149 GDALYG
-154 EPKKELKRVYTEYC
+154 PKIDLKESYQEYC
-168 RLKKELEESATDR
+168 RLKKELEESNSDS

-189 FLSFEVSEIEEASLA
+189 FLTFEVEEIEEAAL
-204 IGEDEKL
+204 IPGEDEEL
-211 EEEYKKMTHG
+211 EDVYKKLTHG
-221 RKIMD
+221 RKIVD
-226 AVSEVHSIC
+226 AVSEVSGLC
-235 GYENYD
+235 GYESYD
-241 SAGESIGKAFRS
+241 SAGESVGKAFRT
-253 LSSVTAYDE
+253 LCGVSVYDE
-262 ELNGLAEQ
+262 NLNGLCDQ

-280 FSRDLS
+280 FARDLAD
-286 EYMNRF
+286 YMDSF
-292 DFSEERLVQI
+292 DFSEERLSQI
-302 EERLNLINRLKMKH
+302 EERLNLINKLKMKH
-316 GKTIDR
+316 GKTIEK

-329 KEARIEKLQNYDL
+329 KEERIEKLQNFDL
-342 YLEKLRK
+342 YLEKLQSELAKAESQTEKLCAKISDIRK
-349 ELVETEGKTNAL
+349 E
-361 CAHIS
+361 
-366 EIRKAAAKE
+366 AAAE
-375 LSGKITAH
+375 LSKKITEH

-398 QRVENYSA
+398 EKLEHYSA

-413 YMIAVNVG
+413 YLIAVNVG

-426 MAKVASGGEL
+426 LAKVASGGEL

-477 ALIGKS
+477 ALIGKN

-501 HYLIEKS
+501 HFLIEKE
-508 VQGQTTITGIRRL
+508 VQGQITTTAIRRL
-521 KQNEEVEELAR
+521 KESEQVTELAR

-538 ITARVLENAQE
+538 ITEKVLENAQE
-549 MKNQAAQLKNR
+549 MKQQAKTLKARNC
-560 KYVTIQ
+560 Q